1 MSDSKKETVSF
12 GSIANALNSGDEDA
26 LERLMAAEVEE
37 EEAEPEVEETEE
49 VAPPVEEAD
58 PDQSDVEPEETS
70 EEEVAV
76 ESTATTA
83 VEPPKDELEE
93 LRKELH
99 RYKSDA
105 GRVPFMQHR
114 LVKMERELRAVKA
127 RTAVETPATSVD
139 PSKVELDA
147 ETAAQIE
154 ELRDIDPV
162 MAKTLERVAR
172 AAIATASRKVETVVD
187 TFTQAD
193 QEAEDNRFYVEQK
206 TALVQAVPQADAI
219 FATPEWSAWKETLS
233 PGRRA
238 MAESAYAE
246 EVVQAIYAFAAD
258 MQQQQGRVAAP
269 PVQVQSAAP
278 AQEASE
284 VAQARQ
290 RKVNTSAEVK
300 NPSAKGSVPFDEE
313 KLFAEMYN
321 QIGKES
327 HILKT

>member
-1 MSDSKKETVSF
+1 MSDNKKETVSF
-12 GSIANALNSGDEDA
+12 GSIADALNSGDDAA
-26 LERLMAAEVEE
+26 LERLMSAEE
-37 EEAEPEVEETEE
+37 EEQQEPEVEETEE
-49 VAPPVEEAD
+49 LATPVEEAD
-58 PDQSDVEPEETS
+58 PDQPVAEPEETS
-70 EEEVAV
+70 PKEDTV

-105 GRVPFMQHR
+105 GRVPFMQRR
-114 LVKMERELRAVKA
+114 LVEMERELRAVKA
-127 RTAVETPATSVD
+127 RTAVETSATSVD
-139 PSKVELDA
+139 PSKVELDP

-154 ELRDIDPV
+154 ELREIDPV

-172 AAIATASRKVETVVD
+172 AAIATASRKVENVVD

-206 TALVQAVPQADAI
+206 TALIQAVPQADAI

-269 PVQVQSAAP
+269 VATTQPAAP

-290 RKVNTSAEVK
+290 RKVNASAEVK